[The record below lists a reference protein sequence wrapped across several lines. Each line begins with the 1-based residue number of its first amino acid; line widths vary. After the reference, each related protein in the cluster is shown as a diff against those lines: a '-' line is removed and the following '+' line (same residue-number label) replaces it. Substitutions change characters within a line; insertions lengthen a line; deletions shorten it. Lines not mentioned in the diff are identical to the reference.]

1 MLRRR
6 KSIGLAFAAAFLVYA
21 AQIQATT
28 MLQMSIEDLTERAG
42 TIFMGRALS
51 ANPGTIEVGGA
62 ELPTM
67 TYRFE
72 IQNLYKGQP
81 SLVKGERAI
90 FEVTMLAAGKQTTL
104 ENGIVRFSGFRDAP
118 RIAEGGDYLLFV
130 TPQSNAGL
138 SMTVGLGQGAFKIF
152 SEGGEMQAVNEFNN
166 EGLGVNGSGPVRYVE
181 LESKIQTL
189 LGN

>member
-1 MLRRR
+1 MQRKR
-6 KSIGLAFAAAFLVYA
+6 KSIGFAIAAAFLVYA

-42 TIFMGRALS
+42 TIFMGRVIS
-51 ANPGTIEVGGA
+51 ANPGTVEVGGA

-67 TYRFE
+67 TYQFE
-72 IQNLYKGQP
+72 IKDLYKGQP
-81 SLVKGERAI
+81 TLVKGEKAV
-90 FEVTMLAAGKQTTL
+90 FEVTMLAAGKQSTL
-104 ENGIVRFSGFRDAP
+104 DNGFVRFSGFRDAP
-118 RIAEGGDYLLFV
+118 RINRGSDYLLFV
-130 TPQSNAGL
+130 TPQSSAGL
-138 SMTVGLGQGAFKIF
+138 SMTVGLGQGAFKVF

-166 EGLGVNGSGPVRYVE
+166 EGLGVNGNGPVRLVD